1 MSKDVDC
8 IVLGAGVLGL
18 ALAREMAQY
27 GKSVIVLEQT
37 AGIGNGVSSRNSEVI
52 HAGIYYQPNSL
63 KAKLCVQGKQA
74 LYQYCQEHGVEAQAV
89 GKLIVANGAQQ
100 EAALLRLQ
108 SNAEACGVHDL
119 QRLSATQAQQLEPE
133 LRCSA
138 ALLSPSTGILDTHA
152 YMLALQGDAENAGAQ
167 CVFHTRFVGAHLL
180 QDGGWTIEVDGDE
193 AFSISCDYLINA
205 GGLHSVA
212 NAKLIQGLPAHT
224 VPPAYLCKG
233 SYFSLTGRS
242 PFTHLIYPMPNEA
255 GLGIHLTLDL
265 GGQARF
271 GPDTEWVEHE
281 HYDVDSSRSKSFY
294 QAVRSYWPSLP
305 DASLTP
311 AYSGIRPKITA
322 PDAPAADFYFS
333 APSEHGCAGL
343 LNLYGMESP
352 ALTASLAIAA
362 YGRSLL
368 LDA

>member
-18 ALAREMAQY
+18 ALARELAQY

-52 HAGIYYQPNSL
+52 HAGIYYPPNSL

-74 LYQYCQEHGVEAQAV
+74 LYEYCQQHGIEARAV
-89 GKLIVANGAQQ
+89 GKLIVAHGTEQ
-100 EAALLRLQ
+100 ETALLHLQ
-108 SNAEACGVHDL
+108 SNAKACGVHDL
-119 QRLSATQAQQLEPE
+119 QALNAEQAQALEPE

-167 CVFHTRFVGAHLL
+167 CVFHTRFIGAQSLPE
-180 QDGGWTIEVDGDE
+180 GGWTVQVDGDE

-212 NAKLIQGLPAHT
+212 NAQRIQGLPIHT
-224 VPPAYLCKG
+224 VPTAYLCKG
-233 SYFSLTGRS
+233 NYFALTGRS
-242 PFTHLIYPMPNEA
+242 PFKHLIYPMPNQA
-255 GLGIHLTLDL
+255 GLGVHLTLDL

-271 GPDTEWVEHE
+271 GPDTEWTEHE
-281 HYDVDSSRSKSFY
+281 NYDVDPARGQTFY
-294 QAVRSYWPSLP
+294 KAIRSYWPALP
-305 DASLTP
+305 DEALSP
-311 AYSGIRPKITA
+311 AYSGIRPKISA
-322 PDAPAADFYFS
+322 PNAPAADFYFS
-333 APSEHGCAGL
+333 SPSDHGCAGL

-362 YGRSLL
+362 YGRALL
-368 LDA
+368 LNA